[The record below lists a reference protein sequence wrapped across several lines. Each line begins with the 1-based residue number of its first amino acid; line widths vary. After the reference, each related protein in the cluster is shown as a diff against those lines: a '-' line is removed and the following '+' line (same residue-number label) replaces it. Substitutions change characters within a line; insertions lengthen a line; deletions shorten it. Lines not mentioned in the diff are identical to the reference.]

1 MNMNVEDQLI
11 LEKNIKKGKKKLKKN
26 KRKIEENKYYKRWHE
41 YSKSEA
47 PDSGPHF
54 FAGYVSSQEDFEK
67 LIKKRKNG
75 KI

>member
-1 MNMNVEDQLI
+1 MT
-11 LEKNIKKGKKKLKKN
+11 KKGKKEI
-26 KRKIEENKYYKRWHE
+26 RENKYYKRWHE

>member
-1 MNMNVEDQLI
+1 
-11 LEKNIKKGKKKLKKN
+11 LKKN

-67 LIKKRKNG
+67 LMKKRKNG